1 MIGLG
6 SDKNSFYA
14 RLKTSWA
21 HTAQMFALLLL
32 LSMTGL
38 LWTRWA
44 VQTHFGIFWTWNLG
58 RQGLGSI
65 CSIVFYAIASISVS
79 MWSWCNINGMHP
91 ASLKVPKFCTKLV
104 KRWKRSLDFKSME
117 KESSIFFY
125 QILNQFKRARAL
137 DRALAEFRLTWIVP
151 AVIAHFQYIFVKILS
166 FCPSKGSHGTNHTPW
181 NILYLV

>member
-1 MIGLG
+1 MI
-6 SDKNSFYA
+6 SFYA

-44 VQTHFGIFWTWNLG
+44 VQIHFGIFWTCNLG
-58 RQGLGSI
+58 RRGGGSI

-117 KESSIFFY
+117 KESSIF
-125 QILNQFKRARAL
+125 LSDFKSIQKSKSTRQSSIWIK
-137 DRALAEFRLTWIVP
+137 TWIVP
-151 AVIAHFQYIFVKILS
+151 AVIAHFQYISVKIQS
-166 FCPSKGSHGTNHTPW
+166 FCQSKGFHGTNHTPW
-181 NILYLV
+181 NILFLV

>member
-1 MIGLG
+1 MSEWQAQPMIGLG
-6 SDKNSFYA
+6 SDKKISFYA

-32 LSMTGL
+32 LSTTGL

-104 KRWKRSLDFKSME
+104 KRWKRSLDFKSMG
-117 KESSIFFY
+117 KESSIF
-125 QILNQFKRARAL
+125 LSDFKSIQKSKSTRQSSI
-137 DRALAEFRLTWIVP
+137 WI
-151 AVIAHFQYIFVKILS
+151 
-166 FCPSKGSHGTNHTPW
+166 
-181 NILYLV
+181 